1 MRHSLIKSFF
11 LELSWKPK
19 FFTLRLL
26 DPEKFKFLFYFSKVV
41 YIYLYIYLSIYLYIQ
56 KFNIG
61 GPIIQVLLDGS
72 RKKLAE
78 IRYRVKTLCIPI
90 FVEFRARELFLLGSS
105 ILKNEPTF
113 WYISVLASS
122 FFESFSMVLY
132 VWLYVLG
139 VSPVALPGH

>member
-26 DPEKFKFLFYFSKVV
+26 DHEKFKFLFYFSKVV
-41 YIYLYIYLSIYLYIQ
+41 YLSIYISIYIQ
-56 KFNIG
+56 KCNIG
-61 GPIIQVLLDGS
+61 GPIIQVLLGGS
-72 RKKLAE
+72 MPKLAGN
-78 IRYRVKTLCIPI
+78 RSRVRTLCTSI
-90 FVEFRARELFLLGSS
+90 FVEFRSRELFILGSS
-105 ILKNEPTF
+105 VLKSGPTF

-122 FFESFSMVLY
+122 LFWSFSRVLY

>member
-41 YIYLYIYLSIYLYIQ
+41 YLYLYIYLYIQ
-56 KFNIG
+56 KCNIG

-72 RKKLAE
+72 MPKLAGN
-78 IRYRVKTLCIPI
+78 RYRVRTLCTPI
-90 FVEFRARELFLLGSS
+90 FVEFRSRELFILGSS
-105 ILKNEPTF
+105 VLKSGPTF

-122 FFESFSMVLY
+122 LFWSFSRVLY

>member
-1 MRHSLIKSFF
+1 MRHSLLKSFF

-26 DPEKFKFLFYFSKVV
+26 DHEKFKFLFYFSKVV
-41 YIYLYIYLSIYLYIQ
+41 IYLSIYIQ
-56 KFNIG
+56 KCNIG
-61 GPIIQVLLDGS
+61 GPIIQVLLGGS
-72 RKKLAE
+72 MPKLAGN
-78 IRYRVKTLCIPI
+78 RYRVRTLCTPI
-90 FVEFRARELFLLGSS
+90 FVEFRSRKLFILGSS
-105 ILKNEPTF
+105 VLKSGPTF

-122 FFESFSMVLY
+122 LFWSFSRVLY